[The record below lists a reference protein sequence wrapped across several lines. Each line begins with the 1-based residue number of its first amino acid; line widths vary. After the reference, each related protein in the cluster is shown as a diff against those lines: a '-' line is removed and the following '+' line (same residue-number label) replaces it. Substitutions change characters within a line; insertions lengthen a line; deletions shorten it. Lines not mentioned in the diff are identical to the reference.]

1 MAKKKHRPARKAAS
15 DVDVDQQTIEQLAQ
29 NVATAT
35 AALQAAALAKLQ
47 TTAAL
52 NQAEAAYQ
60 AALSAY
66 GDALNSG
73 TLAQQQAA
81 AQVVL
86 VTNAALA
93 DAQAADNAASVAL
106 ATALTNLQNAVAAL
120 AAAAGAVLMVQDG

>member
-1 MAKKKHRPARKAAS
+1 MAKRKRAAKPKRAQS
-15 DVDVDQQTIEQLAQ
+15 DVDQQTIEQLAQ

-35 AALQAAALAKLQ
+35 AALQAAALTKLQ
-47 TTAAL
+47 TTSAL

-60 AALSAY
+60 AALTAY
-66 GDALNSG
+66 GDALSGG

-120 AAAAGAVLMVQDG
+120 AAAAGAVLMVQDD

>member
-1 MAKKKHRPARKAAS
+1 MAKKKHKPARKAAS

-35 AALQAAALAKLQ
+35 AALQAAALTKLQ

-66 GDALNSG
+66 GDALSGG

-86 VTNAALA
+86 VANAALA

-120 AAAAGAVLMVQDG
+120 AAAAAMVLTVEEG